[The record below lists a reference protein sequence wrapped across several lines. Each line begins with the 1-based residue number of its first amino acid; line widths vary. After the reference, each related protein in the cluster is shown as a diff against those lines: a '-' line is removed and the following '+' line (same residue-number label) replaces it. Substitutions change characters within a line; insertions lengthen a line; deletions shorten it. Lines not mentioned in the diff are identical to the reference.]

1 MCIKNGILRVLFS
14 GHSFIDFQGVA
25 LSASP
30 RENQPLPD
38 VGFERVNIELLKHQH
53 EPLVKMFQ
61 RQEIL
66 IYFGTVCRMSNLTEW
81 LEHWSLVVTS

>member
-38 VGFERVNIELLKHQH
+38 VGFERVKGAKGGGPPKKISIFFYQKLPNYYISK
-53 EPLVKMFQ
+53 VRKRIIMFCMQ
-61 RQEIL
+61 N
-66 IYFGTVCRMSNLTEW
+66 SA
-81 LEHWSLVVTS
+81 